1 MMNSARVLI
10 AATLWLV
17 GMVPAT
23 ADETTDAM
31 QAFERVVVAINEKS
45 FEPIKAV
52 VDRSELTKRI
62 YAVRPS
68 EPNSRQALENQ
79 YWEMVEHFF
88 WAGMPVAHRDHQL
101 ESVHFWFQNGKG
113 FAVLRRRQPGYSFAF
128 TRIDLMADSRGR
140 LKIVDVQPFN
150 ARPPMSVDLA
160 DYLATFQPT
169 RATTR
174 ALMKAND
181 LSDTEVF
188 QVSELL
194 KAYRD
199 RDSARYFKI
208 FDGLDKRLQE
218 DELLARFNLLL
229 AMRSNDLNRG
239 ADFIISYVQ
248 LQQEKAPF
256 SVALAETHILMGDL
270 ESGYQALLQFQQH
283 YKLDEGAVPARLS
296 ALALALGDLESAE
309 SHALEAVKLEPALE
323 LGWWSLLRAR
333 AAAQSYAPATEA
345 LTRLEDDFGH
355 TLNAAKLKRDPYR
368 AFGDL
373 VESQAFKDWRAS
385 RE

>member
-101 ESVHFWFQNGKG
+101 ESVHFRFQNGKG

-174 ALMKAND
+174 ALMRR
-181 LSDTEVF
+181 TTCPTP
-188 QVSELL
+188 
-194 KAYRD
+194 RC
-199 RDSARYFKI
+199 FKSP
-208 FDGLDKRLQE
+208 
-218 DELLARFNLLL
+218 NC
-229 AMRSNDLNRG
+229 
-239 ADFIISYVQ
+239 
-248 LQQEKAPF
+248 
-256 SVALAETHILMGDL
+256 
-270 ESGYQALLQFQQH
+270 
-283 YKLDEGAVPARLS
+283 
-296 ALALALGDLESAE
+296 
-309 SHALEAVKLEPALE
+309 
-323 LGWWSLLRAR
+323 
-333 AAAQSYAPATEA
+333 
-345 LTRLEDDFGH
+345 
-355 TLNAAKLKRDPYR
+355 
-368 AFGDL
+368 
-373 VESQAFKDWRAS
+373 
-385 RE
+385 